1 MPKIPKKTTK
11 KDAAPK
17 AAKTEVESPKPIA
30 VADLNLDELKVA
42 VDQIES
48 LESLSTLMDQEETG
62 QDRIGAYQI
71 FEDRKQVLNNSTE
84 VEPDPSSENTPE
96 AQGIQDLI
104 NSVDTSEGP
113 VKPTQEQVDAE
124 DEIKAKKDAIA
135 KQQDEALD
143 RAITI
148 TKKWRL
154 KIDELMQFQESHM
167 ALNVD
172 QQVQDTLFK
181 GKAWMGI
188 MLHELGTTNPY
199 KTEKP
204 LTEAKDIPP
213 TAEKNDGTDFHIKRR
228 QFTLKNNV
236 EALVQLRTDLEDVI
250 DPMERVQADVSREFS
265 IARTQAVIN
274 LREAKF
280 YFGRTL
286 ASKRK

>member
-48 LESLSTLMDQEETG
+48 LETLSTLMDQEEAG
-62 QDRIGAYQI
+62 QDRVGAYKI
-71 FEDRKQVLNNSTE
+71 LEDRKEVLE
-84 VEPDPSSENTPE
+84 E
-96 AQGIQDLI
+96 
-104 NSVDTSEGP
+104 
-113 VKPTQEQVDAE
+113 VKPDADTKEEPVPLTQEQLDAE
-124 DEIKAKKDAIA
+124 AEIKAEKDAIA
-135 KQQDEALD
+135 KQQAEALE
-143 RAITI
+143 RAIAI

-154 KIDELMQFQESHM
+154 KIDEVMQFQESHQ
-167 ALNVD
+167 ALNSEP
-172 QQVQDTLFK
+172 QVQDVLFK
-181 GKAWMGI
+181 GKAWMGV

-204 LTEAKDIPP
+204 LKEAKDIPP

-228 QFTLKNNV
+228 LFTLKNSV
-236 EALVQLRTDLEDVI
+236 EALDQLMKDLDDVI
-250 DPMERVQADVSREFS
+250 DPMERVHADVSREFS

-280 YFGRTL
+280 YLGRTL
-286 ASKRK
+286 SSKRK